1 MDEKGQGYLDAV
13 HTMIALRTANPH
25 LSDADEDF
33 VYTVSAFVCNIYY
46 LFKLKNYL
54 QLFRLDGSE
63 LLKRDLECR
72 GLAYCVP
79 RVGIS
84 CVP

>member
-1 MDEKGQGYLDAV
+1 MDDKGQGYLDAV

-33 VYTVSAFVCNIYY
+33 VYTVSTLHEILQTFVCNIYY

-54 QLFRLDGSE
+54 Q
-63 LLKRDLECR
+63 
-72 GLAYCVP
+72 VQ
-79 RVGIS
+79 VGWA
-84 CVP
+84 